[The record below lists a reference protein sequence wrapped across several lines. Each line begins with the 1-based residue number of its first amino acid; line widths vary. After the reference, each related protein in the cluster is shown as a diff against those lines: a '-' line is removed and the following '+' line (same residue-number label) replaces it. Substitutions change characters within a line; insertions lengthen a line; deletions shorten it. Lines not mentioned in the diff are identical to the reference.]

1 MAKTGLYAAA
11 IASTLVLAG
20 AGPLMAWAPP
30 YDDIAADDTVKD
42 TDSVAGIS
50 TKGLKKRDLK
60 RLTRMLEGR
69 EAGRAQQC
77 IQLRQVRR
85 SAGLGDDILIY
96 EMRGGNILVNR
107 PRSGCNNLGGNG
119 IINSTPDDRIC
130 EGQIFEVRDFRAG
143 ISLGGCSFGEFVE
156 YTKTEAEAEDS
167 AD

>member
-1 MAKTGLYAAA
+1 LLISAVPDAENTPA
-11 IASTLVLAG
+11 IAEEETAS
-20 AGPLMAWAPP
+20 
-30 YDDIAADDTVKD
+30 I
-42 TDSVAGIS
+42 AGIS
-50 TKGLKKRDLK
+50 TQGLNKREIK
-60 RLTRMLEGR
+60 RLERMLDGR
-69 EAGRAQQC
+69 EAGEARQC
-77 IQLRQVRR
+77 ISLRKVRR
-85 SAGLGDDILIY
+85 STGLGDDILIY

>member
-20 AGPLMAWAPP
+20 AGPLMAWATP

-96 EMRGGNILVNR
+96 EMRGGQIFVNR
-107 PRSGCNNLGGNG
+107 PRSGCNDLSDNG
-119 IINSTPDDRIC
+119 IVNTSPDDRIC
-130 EGQIFEVRDFRAG
+130 EGQIFDVRDFRAG
-143 ISLGGCSFGEFVE
+143 IPLASCSYGKFVE
-156 YTKTEAEAEDS
+156 YTEVEKDA